1 MTFEEK
7 ILDIINTMVEFNLI
21 DSSRLYDSD
30 YIAERVLMYLNA
42 RNFVL
47 ENFKGCF

>member
-7 ILDIINTMVEFNLI
+7 ILDIIDTMVDFNLI
-21 DSSRLYDSD
+21 DSSRLNDVD
-30 YIAERVLMYLNA
+30 YVTEMVSMYLKA